1 MIHTKKILLIIGI
14 FYFNQAVTKVFERCE
29 LARELVDLHE
39 IPINQVATWICI
51 VEHES
56 NYNTSAVNKASG
68 DHGLFQISH
77 LYWCSPPGNGF
88 ACGLPCSSF
97 EDEDIEDDVVCARR
111 IFRAHQRMTG
121 NGFSAWVAYN
131 HHCRWDVNKYI
142 KGCFEKLRIT
152 TEKDDNETIKE
163 EINEVETTTIYLKV
177 AETTDVLKV
186 DKLKCFLLIKYILKL
201 LMGEITVDTPKM
213 IFLFLLFPYV
223 LTSGKIYTKCQLAKE
238 LLHIHQ
244 ISFTNLG
251 TWVCIA
257 TYESGLNT
265 SAVGSGGQYY
275 GIFQISKE
283 YWCYPGKG
291 CDLLCDHLIDDNI
304 SDDVMCA
311 KKIYNETLRRRKNG
325 FLAWA
330 GYYRCKDAGDKY
342 ISNFIIK
349 ILHILHITYLT
360 SQYPVFY
367 VKPIMIS
374 LKYVMFIISSITITT
389 GKIYDHCELANELL
403 NKYNFPQDQI
413 ATWVCIAFKESS
425 YNTAEVSEDGHDFG
439 LFQIDNQY
447 WCSPPGTGCGVSCDQ
462 LLDDDISDDVKCV
475 KTIFDVTQQ
484 ETGNGFSA
492 WATYPMCQDNVNS
505 YIDGCFR
512 KKHQKSVKSPKM
524 GVGKIHLFHL
534 KPIMTSFKY
543 VIFIISMITITTAK
557 IYDRCD
563 LARDLLYKYNFPKG
577 QIATWVCIAYRE
589 STYNTAAKSSNGR
602 YFGLFQIYNKYWC
615 SPPGTGCGV
624 SCDQMLNDDISDDVK
639 CVRTIFDVIQKEQ
652 GNGFLAWSTYSNCK
666 NNVNRYTDGCF

>member
-186 DKLKCFLLIKYILKL
+186 DKLKIMEEHNGPILPS
-201 LMGEITVDTPKM
+201 T
-213 IFLFLLFPYV
+213 
-223 LTSGKIYTKCQLAKE
+223 
-238 LLHIHQ
+238 
-244 ISFTNLG
+244 
-251 TWVCIA
+251 
-257 TYESGLNT
+257 
-265 SAVGSGGQYY
+265 
-275 GIFQISKE
+275 
-283 YWCYPGKG
+283 
-291 CDLLCDHLIDDNI
+291 
-304 SDDVMCA
+304 
-311 KKIYNETLRRRKNG
+311 
-325 FLAWA
+325 
-330 GYYRCKDAGDKY
+330 
-342 ISNFIIK
+342 
-349 ILHILHITYLT
+349 
-360 SQYPVFY
+360 YPVFY

-524 GVGKIHLFHL
+524 GVGKIVFHL

-639 CVRTIFDVIQKEQ
+639 CVRTIFDVTQKEQ